1 MFTSAKNTKNNKV
14 RDGIQIAGAHEVFQT
29 LCRPAREVMAQTRP
43 SMMAGCGMVEE
54 ADAATGQDRPGQG
67 RTGQD
72 GAEQARTG
80 QKAEQARTGQAG
92 TGQNRPGQGSSSIPD
107 KPCGNCGASSDGG

>member
-1 MFTSAKNTKNNKV
+1 MEMFTSAKNTKNNKV

-54 ADAATGQDRPGQG
+54 ADAATGQDRE
-67 RTGQD
+67 
-72 GAEQARTG
+72 EQARTG
-80 QKAEQARTGQAG
+80 Q
-92 TGQNRPGQGSSSIPD
+92 NRPGSNVQVSEMVMQL
-107 KPCGNCGASSDGG
+107 PCVL